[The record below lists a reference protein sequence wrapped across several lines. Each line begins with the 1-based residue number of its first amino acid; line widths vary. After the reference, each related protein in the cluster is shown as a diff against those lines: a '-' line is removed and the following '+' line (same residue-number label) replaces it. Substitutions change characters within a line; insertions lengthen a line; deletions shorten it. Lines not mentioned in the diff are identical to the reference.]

1 MAITQNNISSNDK
14 LAPQDRAFVD
24 TIINK
29 ITLFGQIPYSIPEK
43 MIVEVIKSSARHFYK
58 YYSNSWKQSYYYI
71 NKQDIINYLGSDN
84 FVTLS
89 LEVSPRIR
97 IVKEIY
103 EANVTGPTSM
113 SAATYQTAKVGSQND
128 MYGTSI
134 NNNLFIVETAV
145 KAVESRAFDN
155 IFSSRLPYDFSPA
168 THELILKRNP
178 INNIILDVYADNDI
192 SCLYNDTFFERHVLA
207 NTKKELKRLIAG
219 HVFELPGGVTMSAD
233 EICNDIDDAS
243 KVEELIK
250 AGGGVGDIILRRR

>member
-1 MAITQNNISSNDK
+1 
-14 LAPQDRAFVD
+14 
-24 TIINK
+24 
-29 ITLFGQIPYSIPEK
+29 
-43 MIVEVIKSSARHFYK
+43 
-58 YYSNSWKQSYYYI
+58 
-71 NKQDIINYLGSDN
+71 
-84 FVTLS
+84 
-89 LEVSPRIR
+89 
-97 IVKEIY
+97 
-103 EANVTGPTSM
+103 M

-233 EICNDIDDAS
+233 EICNDIEDAS